1 MKLLVLSANYPD
13 NNGSIGLNYV
23 HVRNVF
29 YKRKG
34 NEVVVINF
42 SATDDYVKDGIR
54 VLPLS
59 SFYTKEKTQSFDVV
73 VCHAANLRNHYRFL
87 CYEKNNIKKIVFF
100 YHGHEAMKL
109 SDYPID
115 YPFLK
120 KNRLMRLLFPIYDW
134 FKLRT
139 WRYYITHNINI
150 IDLVFVS
157 EWMRDTFFKNIKIKD
172 DALPE
177 NKQHVIYNSVSKLY
191 ETNEW
196 DYSKEKK

>member
-73 VCHAANLRNHYRFL
+73 GCHAANLRNHYRFL
-87 CYEKNNIKKIVFF
+87 CHHAVLRSSRSRYLF
-100 YHGHEAMKL
+100 HKL
-109 SDYPID
+109 LS
-115 YPFLK
+115 
-120 KNRLMRLLFPIYDW
+120 
-134 FKLRT
+134 
-139 WRYYITHNINI
+139 
-150 IDLVFVS
+150 
-157 EWMRDTFFKNIKIKD
+157 
-172 DALPE
+172 
-177 NKQHVIYNSVSKLY
+177 
-191 ETNEW
+191 
-196 DYSKEKK
+196 